1 MHCAAQCNGDEY
13 ASMNTMR
20 IILLA
25 AALFGFAGGTGS
37 AETVLPLNEKAAL
50 QAAMQRHID
59 RSLVDGV
66 ILHLDR
72 ASGEVQRLH
81 PVTAHPMILVYGDHF
96 VLCFD
101 FRDDAGNNVPIDYY
115 MARQGS
121 SYTVFHTAVADRAL
135 LQDLMAA
142 GKVTR

>member
-1 MHCAAQCNGDEY
+1 
-13 ASMNTMR
+13 MNALRT
-20 IILLA
+20 ILLV
-25 AALFGFAGGTGS
+25 AALLGLGTGPAF
-37 AETVLPLNEKAAL
+37 AEASPKLTEKAAL

-59 RSLVDGV
+59 RSMVDGV

-72 ASGEVQRLH
+72 ASGDVQRLH
-81 PVTAHPMILVYGDHF
+81 PVTAHPMILVFGEHF

-121 SYTVFHTAVADRAL
+121 GYTVFHTAVADRAL

>member
-1 MHCAAQCNGDEY
+1 MHCALQCNGDEWL
-13 ASMNTMR
+13 SMNAMR
-20 IILLA
+20 TILLISA
-25 AALFGFAGGTGS
+25 LLGLGIGQGSEAALF
-37 AETVLPLNEKAAL
+37 LNEKAAL

-59 RSLVDGV
+59 RTLVDGV

-72 ASGEVQRLH
+72 TSGEVQRLH
-81 PVTAHPMILVYGDHF
+81 PVTAHPMILIYGAHF

-101 FRDDAGNNVPIDYY
+101 FRDDTGNDVPIDYY
-115 MARQGS
+115 MARQDNT
-121 SYTVFHTAVADRAL
+121 YVVFHTAVADRGL

>member
-1 MHCAAQCNGDEY
+1 MTAIRV
-13 ASMNTMR
+13 T
-20 IILLA
+20 LLA
-25 AALFGFAGGTGS
+25 AALFWLGTAAASAGTPP
-37 AETVLPLNEKAAL
+37 TLTEKAAL

-59 RSLVDGV
+59 RSTVDGV

-72 ASGEVQRLH
+72 TSGEVQRLH

-101 FRDDAGNNVPIDYY
+101 FRDDAGNNIPIDYY

-121 SYTVFHTAVADRAL
+121 GYAVFHTAVADRAL

>member
-1 MHCAAQCNGDEY
+1 
-13 ASMNTMR
+13 MNAIRT
-20 IILLA
+20 ILLV
-25 AALFGFAGGTGS
+25 AALLGLGAGPAS
-37 AETVLPLNEKAAL
+37 AETSPSLTEKAAL

-59 RSLVDGV
+59 RTLVDGA

-81 PVTAHPMILVYGDHF
+81 PVTAHPMILIYGEHF

-115 MARQGS
+115 MARQGG

>member
-1 MHCAAQCNGDEY
+1 
-13 ASMNTMR
+13 MNAMR
-20 IILLA
+20 MILVIA
-25 AALFGFAGGTGS
+25 VLFGLGTTS
-37 AETVLPLNEKAAL
+37 VAAETSPSLNEKAAL

-59 RSLVDGV
+59 RTLVDGV

-72 ASGEVQRLH
+72 TSGEVRRLH

-121 SYTVFHTAVADRAL
+121 SYAVFHTAVADRAL

>member
-1 MHCAAQCNGDEY
+1 
-13 ASMNTMR
+13 MNALRT
-20 IILLA
+20 ILLV
-25 AALFGFAGGTGS
+25 AALLGLGTGPAL
-37 AETVLPLNEKAAL
+37 AEASPTLTEKAAL

-59 RSLVDGV
+59 RSMVDGV

-72 ASGEVQRLH
+72 ASGDVQRLH
-81 PVTAHPMILVYGDHF
+81 PVTAHPMILVFGEHF

-121 SYTVFHTAVADRAL
+121 GYTVFHTAVADRAL